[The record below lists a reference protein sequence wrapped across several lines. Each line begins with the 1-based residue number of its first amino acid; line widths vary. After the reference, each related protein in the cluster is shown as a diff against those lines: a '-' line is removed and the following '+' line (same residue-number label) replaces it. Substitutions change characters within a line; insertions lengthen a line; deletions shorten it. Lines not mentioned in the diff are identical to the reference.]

1 LIFLRRGRGSK
12 EGFKAKLALPPNFIC
27 TRVRAQKT
35 TFTFL
40 TNLPQIMLSRL
51 LISALICL
59 PQLLAAWGAN
69 GHRVVAQIC
78 YDNLTPEARIRVDD
92 ALGDNYLAQ
101 VSTWPDYIKAE
112 KGWDF
117 AKSWHYMTVQSD
129 ETPSDV
135 AIGNQRKPKIDDV
148 REGIELM
155 VDILKGNAE
164 ARGRMTDLLAENKLE
179 PLAGSLDAT
188 ALAFLI
194 HFIGDVHQPM
204 HVGKNRDLGGNKI
217 SVLYFGERKNL
228 HSVWDSGILEHE
240 RLSYTE
246 FADFATMHTRARKA
260 QWENAPLAEWI
271 SESIE
276 LRERLYNTL
285 YDRTDRE
292 TGLPEFSWDY
302 QHDFLPVVEDR
313 LAAAGYRAAALLNGI
328 YK

>member
-1 LIFLRRGRGSK
+1 MF
-12 EGFKAKLALPPNFIC
+12 
-27 TRVRAQKT
+27 
-35 TFTFL
+35 
-40 TNLPQIMLSRL
+40 SRL
-51 LISALICL
+51 LITALICL

-69 GHRVVAQIC
+69 GHRIVAQIC
-78 YDNLTPEARIRVDD
+78 YDNLSPEARKRVDN

-101 VSTWPDYIKAE
+101 VANWPDYIKAE

-117 AKSWHYMTVQSD
+117 AKPWHYMTVQPD
-129 ETPSDV
+129 ETTADV
-135 AIGNQRKPKIDDV
+135 ATANQRDPDVDDV

-155 VDILKGNAE
+155 VSILNGNTE
-164 ARGRMTDLLAENKLE
+164 ARERMTAIMEKNRVE

-188 ALAFLI
+188 ALAFLL

-204 HVGKNRDLGGNKI
+204 HVGKNRDSGGNKI
-217 SVLYFGERKNL
+217 AVMYFGERKNL
-228 HSVWDSGILEHE
+228 HSVWDSGIIEHE

-246 FADFATMHTRARKA
+246 FAAFATIRTRARKA
-260 QWENAPLAEWI
+260 RWENAPLTEWI
-271 SESIE
+271 EESIE

-292 TGLPEFSWDY
+292 TGLPDFSWDY

-328 YK
+328 YG